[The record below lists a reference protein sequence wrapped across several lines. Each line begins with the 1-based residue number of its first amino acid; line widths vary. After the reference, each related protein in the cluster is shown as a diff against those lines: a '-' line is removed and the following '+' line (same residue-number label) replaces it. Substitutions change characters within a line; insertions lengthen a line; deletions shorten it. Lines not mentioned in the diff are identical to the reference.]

1 MSGFVGLRARK
12 RRRNLF
18 LSLIFIIL
26 IGIIIIIYPRID
38 NEIDRIVPNDSIV
51 PDPSVDYSSLASNIE
66 ELELS
71 LFQKDQR
78 IKFRDGQIKNLQIQL
93 KKTKSEFNATI
104 LELNKIKNDF
114 NTLLSNNENLVAS
127 DKFKS
132 LQNKFNELNI
142 ENDKNI
148 STIASLN
155 KKIDDLDTILKSV
168 DNKRD
173 DIINENQKLK
183 KNNKILFTKNIK
195 LDNSIAELK
204 QKIIEQKIEIES
216 YLEQIKN
223 LKDKSHHGS

>member
-12 RRRNLF
+12 RKRNLF
-18 LSLIFIIL
+18 LSLIFIIF
-26 IGIIIIIYPRID
+26 IAIIIIIYPRID
-38 NEIDRIVPNDSIV
+38 YEIDTIVPNDSIV

-71 LFQKDQR
+71 LFKKDQR

-93 KKTKSEFNATI
+93 KKKKSEFNATI

-114 NTLLSNNENLVAS
+114 NTLLSKNENLVES
-127 DKFKS
+127 DKFKY

-183 KNNKILFTKNIK
+183 QNNKILFTKNIK

-204 QKIIEQKIEIES
+204 QKIIEQQIEIKS
-216 YLEQIKN
+216 YIEEIKKI
-223 LKDKSHHGS
+223 KDSSHHGG